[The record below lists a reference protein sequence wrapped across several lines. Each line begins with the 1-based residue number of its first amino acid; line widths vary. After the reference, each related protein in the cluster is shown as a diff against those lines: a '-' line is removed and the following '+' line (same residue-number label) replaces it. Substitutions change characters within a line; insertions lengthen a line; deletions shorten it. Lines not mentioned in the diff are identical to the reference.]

1 MSLTIEALK
10 EKIARVETDIEELRQ
25 SGDASRKTEVLLEY
39 KKYLEEEL
47 EYIKNEQRQK
57 KA

>member
-1 MSLTIEALK
+1 MSLTINDLK
-10 EKIARVETDIEELRQ
+10 EKIERVKTDIEELRQ

-47 EYIKNEQRQK
+47 EHLKNEQRQE